1 MRREFLP
8 LLLSMVMFVCACSE
22 PSVEGPGQVD
32 NPNNTE
38 QENPNNGEDDQKEA
52 KYKAGEYFK
61 NGLAEG
67 IIAYVDETGEHG
79 LLISLDEGYT
89 QWSTDYIMLVVQGGE
104 FSREDGARNTA
115 YIKSQENWEDLY
127 PAVVWCNS
135 KNALGLSSWYLP
147 APGELA
153 KAAQH
158 VDAIN
163 ATLESMGYDV
173 IATGVN
179 ESYWSS
185 EEFGVQGAYA
195 ISMASGDFADYGHDK
210 KAYNRVRAMRKF

>member
-22 PSVEGPGQVD
+22 SSTEGPGQVD

-38 QENPNNGEDDQKEA
+38 QENPNNGEDDQNEA
-52 KYKAGEYFK
+52 KYKAGEYYK

-210 KAYNRVRAMRKF
+210 KAYNRVRAMRNF